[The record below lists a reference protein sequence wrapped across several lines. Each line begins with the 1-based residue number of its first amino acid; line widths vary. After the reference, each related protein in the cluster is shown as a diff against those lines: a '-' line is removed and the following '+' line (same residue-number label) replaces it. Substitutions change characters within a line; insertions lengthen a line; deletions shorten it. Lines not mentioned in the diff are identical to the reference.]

1 MGKRHLQP
9 GIRTASESTIEID
22 FRYRGVRCRGRLNL
36 PPTARNLAYAGNL
49 RGQILTEIAKGTF
62 DYRAHFPDSA
72 RAEKLDPGPTN
83 VLLVE
88 TALDRWYKAKALELE
103 HSTLDDYRRIIDR
116 VLVPAMGSKPVG
128 AVTRQA
134 SKDRKSTSRNSKH

>member
-22 FRYRGVRCRGRLNL
+22 FRYRGVRCRERLNL

-88 TALDRWYKAKALELE
+88 TALDRWYKAQALELE
-103 HSTLDDYRRIIDR
+103 HPTRGAYPQINHRVPVPPLASTQEGRTDWRES
-116 VLVPAMGSKPVG
+116 V
-128 AVTRQA
+128 
-134 SKDRKSTSRNSKH
+134 

>member
-22 FRYRGVRCRGRLNL
+22 FRYRGVRCRERLNL

-49 RGQILTEIAKGTF
+49 RGQLLTEIAKGTF
-62 DYRAHFPDSA
+62 DYRAPFPDSA
-72 RAEKLDPGPTN
+72 RAAKLDPGPTN

-88 TALDRWYKAKALELE
+88 TALDRWHKAKALEPDP
-103 HSTLDDYRRIIDR
+103 STPNAYRRIIAR
-116 VLVPAMGSKPVG
+116 APG
-128 AVTRQA
+128 
-134 SKDRKSTSRNSKH
+134 